1 MGSYNYTYKLTE
13 IGAVNTPCSKL
24 STQQKNNHNTYQ
36 FVKYAAWTF
45 VLARLSK
52 FRMEEAKESETS
64 SEAKMASES
73 TRGRHL
79 FNSMVDRSKAI
90 ARKRAK

>member
-1 MGSYNYTYKLTE
+1 ME
-13 IGAVNTPCSKL
+13 IGTVNTPCSKL
-24 STQQKNNHNTYQ
+24 VSTQQKNNHNTYQ

-79 FNSMVDRSKAI
+79 FNSMVDRSRAI